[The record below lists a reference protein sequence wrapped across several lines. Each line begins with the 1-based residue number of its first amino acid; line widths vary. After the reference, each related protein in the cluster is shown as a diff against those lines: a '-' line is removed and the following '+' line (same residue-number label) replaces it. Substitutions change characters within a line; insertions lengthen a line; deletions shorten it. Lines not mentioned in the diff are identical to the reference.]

1 MKSSGNMYQNYP
13 SNQNNQFASRHMD
26 FTSTNPNSS
35 GYGKNKFK
43 NLKKS
48 QYNRGM
54 MSKTRST
61 KQLLRSKKQSTNHAQ
76 NDIGKIIKFLI

>member
-1 MKSSGNMYQNYP
+1 MKSSGNMYQNP
-13 SNQNNQFASRHMD
+13 QFPTRHLD
-26 FTSTNPNSS
+26 FTNPNPNSS
-35 GYGKNKFK
+35 GYGKKKFK

-61 KQLLRSKKQSTNHAQ
+61 KQLLRSKKHSTNHAQ
-76 NDIGKIIKFLI
+76 NDIGNGKFF